1 MINGIVLLSE
11 ADKDEYL
18 STCQNK
24 IDRYSKDL
32 ELIISLFDKIRAKVP
47 TSSYANFRDALFHF
61 YKMKSL
67 VDEIQMIKEI
77 YAMEEHL
84 NRSLKD
90 TIIALF
96 QNLSVR
102 IEFLM
107 QIKPIDNQKLYDL
120 LDDSF
125 KNLAKLNVYE
135 IIQQLSRFQPNQYQ
149 IHQAAILFLL
159 KFCEGELW
167 KYCSL
172 LREVLHI
179 IKNECLSIRS
189 ISLSIGRP
197 WESSNYTTKFY
208 HDLFIEN
215 LDKLNKDSLL
225 AFVPFSYYLNLVY
238 NKKFIKKEI

>member
-11 ADKDEYL
+11 SDKDEYL
-18 STCQNK
+18 STCQKK
-24 IDRYSKDL
+24 IDRYSEDL
-32 ELIISLFDKIRAKVP
+32 DLIIPLFGKIKAEVP

-102 IEFLM
+102 IEFLL
-107 QIKPIDNQKLYDL
+107 QIKPIDNQKLYDS
-120 LDDSF
+120 LDDFF
-125 KNLAKLNVYE
+125 KNLSKLNIHE
-135 IIQQLSRFQPNQYQ
+135 IINKLSTLQPNQHQ
-149 IHQAAILFLL
+149 IHQAAILCLL

-167 KYCSL
+167 KYRSL
-172 LREVLHI
+172 LRNVLHI

-189 ISLSIGRP
+189 ISLSIERP
-197 WESSNYTTKFY
+197 WESSNHTMKYYYDF
-208 HDLFIEN
+208 FIEN
-215 LDKLNKDSLL
+215 IDKLDKDDLL
-225 AFVPFSYYLNLVY
+225 AFIPFSYYLSLLY
-238 NKKFIKKEI
+238 SEKAI